1 MDEFYI
7 STLGNYISILERL
20 KKQYYSYGRPSAVT
34 NIYRGLSDKEY
45 LLLPSL
51 FRTQDDRYNF
61 DEINPEYVAND
72 RYLSYGNEQTIL
84 KSFIHEASRYVN
96 LPSNELLRWAEYAQH
111 YGVPTRLLDWT
122 SNPLVALYFACKN
135 NLEKD
140 GKVWLL
146 HLKNYDRIRHALQPN
161 VFWDL
166 TKYDAIDAMKEL
178 LDGKVEQKYPIVYT
192 PYYVDNRMSA
202 QSSFFM
208 CWGSVKKP
216 FEELFSDKKYQMVLP
231 EDDPKERIFGKH
243 EDEALLFCFYI
254 DADSKPFIL
263 RELDIVGVN
272 EKSVFPGLDGI
283 WRYVEQKFRF
293 NYNEYVSSL

>member
-7 STLGNYISILERL
+7 STLGDYISTLERL
-20 KKQYYSYGRPSAVT
+20 KKQYYSHGNPSAVT

-61 DEINPEYVAND
+61 DEITPEYVTND
-72 RYLSYGNEQTIL
+72 RYLSYGNEKAIL
-84 KSFIHEASRYVN
+84 RSFIHEASRFVN
-96 LPSNELLRWAEYAQH
+96 LPSSELLRWAEYAQH

-122 SNPLVALYFACKN
+122 SNPLVALYFACKT

-146 HLKNYDRIRHALQPN
+146 HLKNYDRMRYVLQPN
-161 VFWDL
+161 ILRDI
-166 TKYDAIDAMKEL
+166 TKDDAMKEMI
-178 LDGKVEQKYPIVYT
+178 DGKVEQQYPIVYT

-202 QSSFFM
+202 QNSFFM
-208 CWGSVKKP
+208 CWGSIKKP
-216 FEELFSDKKYQMVLP
+216 FEELFSDHKYQMVLP
-231 EDDPKERIFGKH
+231 EENPKVRTFGQH

-254 DADSKPFIL
+254 YADRKPFIM
-263 RELDIVGVN
+263 RELDTLGIN
-272 EKSVFPGLDGI
+272 EKTLFPGLDGI
-283 WRYVEQKFRF
+283 GRYVEQRFRF
-293 NYNEYVSSL
+293 NYNEYVSSI